1 MPGGAV
7 SGVPCVAAEAELAG
21 RGGMPLGV
29 PQPSD
34 ALAAPPAS
42 LDAADRAPEATV
54 HLPYTSGRRAR
65 RVDGGGSAIARH
77 IAATMP
83 SRNRPVHMPPGLAGL
98 AGSCMP
104 YRLPLM
110 LHRARLHV
118 AQLRLQRS
126 QLALIRAMMHATHG
140 LVAAL
145 LPLHRLD
152 VCPHHRVARLC
163 DTGMLVD

>member
-1 MPGGAV
+1 
-7 SGVPCVAAEAELAG
+7 
-21 RGGMPLGV
+21 MPLGV

-34 ALAAPPAS
+34 VVSAEGVPSNSFAAPPAS

-54 HLPYTSGRRAR
+54 HLPYISGRRAR

-126 QLALIRAMMHATHG
+126 QLALIHAMMHATHG

-145 LPLHRLD
+145 LPLFCTDSMFVLTIAWRDSVTL
-152 VCPHHRVARLC
+152 VCLSIKA
-163 DTGMLVD
+163 